1 MLSKI
6 FFKNYNIH
14 HFDELISQAI
24 VKDWGT
30 FIMEER
36 VTPYYGGQLNA
47 LTLDKVIRK
56 IIWIFLKWWQKQ
68 AGFFLLVLCSYCS
81 A

>member
-36 VTPYYGGQLNA
+36 VTLP
-47 LTLDKVIRK
+47 
-56 IIWIFLKWWQKQ
+56 IIK
-68 AGFFLLVLCSYCS
+68 
-81 A
+81 